1 MAAILLTLSGVPLDD
16 VLADYQVSH
25 TYLWEFL
32 RQRRAIYPDMPIWA
46 GRSESW
52 YLEQS
57 LGELLRKND
66 GIGGYLEK
74 MGVSLEQRG
83 ALVAKLLH

>member
-32 RQRRAIYPDMPIWA
+32 RQQRAIYPDMPIWA